1 MFTIYRG
8 NKKPSVFKIAL
19 ISCLLGTNDP
29 SLFNLNAQTKK
40 LYSLLNEW
48 IKPQKRRNIASNLF
62 QKEQIYVKNCINDM
76 KEIPHVLIHDGFI
89 VKNKYTLNER
99 FWSIKKI

>member
-1 MFTIYRG
+1 MSDSLEGMYEYRQFLIE
-8 NKKPSVFKIAL
+8 KTSVL
-19 ISCLLGTNDP
+19 TV
-29 SLFNLNAQTKK
+29 
-40 LYSLLNEW
+40 
-48 IKPQKRRNIASNLF
+48 
-62 QKEQIYVKNCINDM
+62 KEQIYVKNCINDM